1 MISHGLTDEQT
12 RHVFDRWLK
21 QAKTKGALCPM
32 GVGLSDT
39 MEYAINA
46 VADEYPNV
54 KEETVLQANLTL
66 ERELKRIGSTPAE
79 TGRNS

>member
-1 MISHGLTDEQT
+1 MIPHSLTEEQT

-21 QAKTKGALCPM
+21 EARTKGALCPM
-32 GVGLSDT
+32 GVGLTDT

-54 KEETVLQANLTL
+54 KEDTVLQAHLAF
-66 ERELKRIGSTPAE
+66 ERELKRIKPDSAE